1 MSISLDDRAA
11 VARLIYD
18 SLSRAIPPRP
28 RTLRQFAEEEIRI
41 PDGVYQGALYRVDR
55 QPVMRH
61 YFEAMESGNYTRVF
75 ATGPTQSGKTLTCS
89 IIPVLYHLF
98 EFGETVVFAV
108 PSIDMAADKWHEDI
122 LPVIRWSR
130 YAELLPTEGRGAKG
144 SHVTSI
150 RFKNGATLR
159 FMTAGGSDK
168 QRAGFTTRVVVLTEV
183 DGFDS
188 ASETSRETDKIGQIE
203 ARTLADPEHARVYG
217 ECTVSIERGRTWQE
231 YINGSESKVLMR
243 CQHCGDYVLPEREHL
258 LGWEDADTE
267 ADAMDNAELCC
278 PECGACWTEED
289 RRQGVEESILLHK
302 GQRVENGKVVGDA
315 FRTRT
320 LGFRWNAA
328 HNLFVPIREYA
339 ARMWRATHRD
349 TIDEELAERELS
361 QFIWAVP
368 YRPSAVELSPLEAK
382 EINQR
387 RAKLPRSIVPS
398 DATHIAMG
406 IDVGKWRC
414 HWSLVAWRG
423 DRGHVVDYGEISVG
437 ADHMDAD
444 IALLTALRE
453 SRDWITEGWLCE
465 SGTKRVAPQQ
475 VWIDAGY
482 NQGIIYQ
489 FCRES
494 GKRFRA
500 TKGHGTAK
508 KPGQAGAYVAPKQL
522 GQVVRHIGE
531 EYHIHYLKTEQ
542 VELVHINADYWKSW
556 LQRRFATPLDSPGS
570 ISLWESNEKNIHM
583 DFAKSLCAE
592 TAVQQFVAGKGTVE
606 TWEVK
611 TRNKSHWFDATHLA
625 CAALSMCG
633 ATLQPRNTAQRIE
646 RAATSQRRGRPL
658 KTTHRR

>member
-1 MSISLDDRAA
+1 M
-11 VARLIYD
+11 RLVRD
-18 SLSRAIPPRP
+18 SLARAMPPKP
-28 RTLRQFAEEEIRI
+28 RTLQQFAEEEIRI

-61 YFEAMESGNYTRVF
+61 YFAAMESGQYTRVF

-98 EFGETVVFAV
+98 EFGETTVFAV

-159 FMTAGGSDK
+159 FMTAGGGDK
-168 QRAGFTTRVVVLTEV
+168 QRAGFTTRIVVLTEV
-183 DGFDS
+183 DGFDA
-188 ASETSRETDKIGQIE
+188 ASDTSRETDKIGQIE

-217 ECTVSIERGRTWQE
+217 ECTVSIEQGRTWQE

-243 CQHCGDYVLPEREHL
+243 CQHCGGYVLPEREHL
-258 LGWEDADTE
+258 VGWEEAETE
-267 ADAMDNAELCC
+267 VEAMEESVLCC
-278 PECGACWTEED
+278 PDCGACWTEDD
-289 RRQGVEESILLHK
+289 RRQGVEESILIHK
-302 GQRVENGKVVGDA
+302 GQRIENGKVVGEP
-315 FRTRT
+315 FKTRT

-349 TIDEELAERELS
+349 AIDEELAERELS
-361 QFIWAVP
+361 QFIWATP
-368 YRPSAVELSPLEAK
+368 YRPSAVELAPLEAK
-382 EINQR
+382 EINKR
-387 RAKLPRSIVPS
+387 RAALPRGVVPS
-398 DATHIAMG
+398 DATHLAMG
-406 IDVGKWRC
+406 IDIGKWRC
-414 HWSLVAWRG
+414 HWALAAWCG
-423 DRGHVVDYGEISVG
+423 DRGHIVDYGEISVG

-444 IALLTALRE
+444 IALLAALRE
-453 SRDWITEGWLCE
+453 SREWIVEGVIRNG
-465 SGTKRVAPQQ
+465 SSTRVAPQQ

-482 NQGIIYQ
+482 NPGIIYQ

-494 GKRFRA
+494 GRRFRA

-522 GQVVRHIGE
+522 GQVVRHVGE
-531 EYHIHYLKTEQ
+531 EFHVHYLKAEQ
-542 VELVHINADYWKSW
+542 VELVHVNADYWKSW
-556 LQRRFATPLDSPGS
+556 LQRRFTTPLDSPGS
-570 ISLWESNEKNIHM
+570 ISLWESSEKNIHM
-583 DFAKSLCAE
+583 DYAKSMCAE
-592 TAVQQFVAGKGTVE
+592 TAVQQFVPGKGTVE

-611 TRNKSHWFDATHLA
+611 TRNKSHWFDASYLA

-633 ATLQPRNTAQRIE
+633 ASLQPKTSGQQM
-646 RAATSQRRGRPL
+646 RASIPANRRGKPL
-658 KTTHRR
+658 VSTRRRSR